1 MTPTP
6 ADQAVLRLVQD
17 AAPATVDDVLALM
30 QRLDDTLPATD
41 GLKWFNR
48 LYMMVT
54 ARVDA
59 APPPGG
65 WRNAAWLMHLDVV
78 FAARYFDAL
87 SRWLRGAPDVPRS
100 WAALFEHRFTSN
112 IERVQF
118 ALAGMNAHINYDL
131 SLALVT
137 ANQSLGHWPSHAGAE
152 HDDFERVNG
161 ILERVLPEALEF
173 LAVGVLGQLAQDTGR
188 IGRLLAIWNVR
199 AARDLAW
206 DQADRTHG
214 LPELARVAALAAHD
228 QITGVLGRSLLLA
241 V

>member
-1 MTPTP
+1 MTVTP
-6 ADQAVLRLVQD
+6 ADQALAGLVQG
-17 AAPATVDDVLALM
+17 ATPGTVDDVLALM
-30 QRLDDTLPATD
+30 RRIDNALAATD
-41 GLKWFNR
+41 GLKWFNQ

-54 ARVDA
+54 ARIDA
-59 APPPGG
+59 APPAGG
-65 WRNAAWLMHLDVV
+65 WRNATWLMHLDVV

-87 SRWLRGAPDVPRS
+87 SRWLNGAPDVPRS
-100 WAALFEHRFTSN
+100 WVALFESRFAPN

-131 SLALVT
+131 SLALIT
-137 ANQSLGHWPSHAGAE
+137 ANHSLGHWPGRAGAE
-152 HDDFERVNG
+152 HDDFERVNE

-206 DQADRTHG
+206 DQADHAHV
-214 LPELARVAALAAHD
+214 LPDVARAAAVAAQD
-228 QITGVLGRSLLLA
+228 QITGVLGRSLLLTA
-241 V
+241 

>member
-1 MTPTP
+1 MTATT
-6 ADQAVLRLVQD
+6 ADQALRRLVQG

-30 QRLDDTLPATD
+30 QRIDDTLEPTD

-54 ARVDA
+54 ARVDG
-59 APPPGG
+59 PPPAGG
-65 WRNAAWLMHLDVV
+65 WRAAAWLMHLDVV
-78 FAARYFDAL
+78 FAIRYFDAI
-87 SRWLRGAPDVPRS
+87 SRWLEGAPDVPRS
-100 WAALFEHRFTSN
+100 WAALFENRFAPK

-131 SLALVT
+131 PLALVT
-137 ANQSLGHWPSHAGAE
+137 ANQSLPSWPGRAGAE
-152 HDDFERVNG
+152 HDDFERING

-173 LAVGVLGQLAQDTGR
+173 LAVGVLGQIAEDTGR

-206 DQADRTHG
+206 DQADRTHV
-214 LPELARVAALAAHD
+214 LPEIARVAVLAAHD
-228 QITGVLGRSLLLA
+228 QITGVLGRSLLQA

>member
-1 MTPTP
+1 MTATP
-6 ADQAVLRLVQD
+6 ADRTLLDLVQG

-30 QRLDDTLPATD
+30 QRIDDALPADD

-54 ARVDA
+54 AHIDG
-59 APPPGG
+59 APPAGG
-65 WRNAAWLMHLDVV
+65 WRDAAWLMYLDVV

-87 SRWLRGAPDVPRS
+87 SRWLAGAGDVPRS
-100 WAALFEHRFTSN
+100 WTALFENRFAPK

-131 SLALVT
+131 PLALIT
-137 ANQSLGHWPSHAGAE
+137 ANQSLGQWPARGGPE
-152 HDDFERVNG
+152 RDDFERVND
-161 ILERVLPEALEF
+161 ILETVLPEALQF
-173 LAVGVLGQLAQDTGR
+173 LAVGVLGQIAQDTGR

-206 DQADRTHG
+206 DEADRTHA
-214 LPELARVAALAAHD
+214 LPAPARLAALAAQD
-228 QITGVLGRSLLLA
+228 QITGVLGRSLLLTA
-241 V
+241 

>member
-1 MTPTP
+1 MTAT
-6 ADQAVLRLVQD
+6 AVDQVLLQLVQGTP
-17 AAPATVDDVLALM
+17 PATVDDVLALM
-30 QRLDDTLPATD
+30 QRIDDTLPPGD

-54 ARVDA
+54 ARIDG
-59 APPPGG
+59 APPPEG

-87 SRWLRGAPDVPRS
+87 SRWLAGARGVPRS
-100 WAALFEHRFTSN
+100 WVALFESRFAPG

-131 SLALVT
+131 SMALIT
-137 ANQSLGHWPSHAGAE
+137 ANRSLGRWPGHAGPE
-152 HDDFERVNG
+152 HQDFEQVND

-173 LAVGVLGQLAQDTGR
+173 LAVGILGQLAQDTGR

-206 DQADRTHG
+206 DQADHAHV
-214 LPELARVAALAAHD
+214 LPDLARAAALAAQD
-228 QITGVLGRSLLLA
+228 QITGVLGRSLLLTA
-241 V
+241 